1 MQDQICLITGANSG
15 IGKEAALALARKG
28 TTVIMVCRNQ
38 ARGETARNEIICESN
53 DQTVDLLVADLSS
66 QNSIRELASQVQNRY
81 DALHVLINNAGAA
94 FMRRQ
99 ETVDGIERTFALN
112 HLGYFL
118 LTNLLLDMLKRSQPS
133 RIVNVASAAHRDA
146 ALDLDDV
153 QMSKSYSGMKAYA
166 NSKLAN
172 ILFTY
177 ELDRR
182 LHSGASNDSVVT
194 VNALHPGVV
203 RTNIWGNAVRPL
215 GPVVNLLGRFAMRSP
230 QEGAATP
237 IYLASAPEV
246 AGVSGRYFI
255 DCKPTQSSDASYDEK
270 TARRLWEISEALCS

>member
-1 MQDQICLITGANSG
+1 
-15 IGKEAALALARKG
+15 
-28 TTVIMVCRNQ
+28 
-38 ARGETARNEIICESN
+38 
-53 DQTVDLLVADLSS
+53 
-66 QNSIRELASQVQNRY
+66 
-81 DALHVLINNAGAA
+81 
-94 FMRRQ
+94 MRRQ